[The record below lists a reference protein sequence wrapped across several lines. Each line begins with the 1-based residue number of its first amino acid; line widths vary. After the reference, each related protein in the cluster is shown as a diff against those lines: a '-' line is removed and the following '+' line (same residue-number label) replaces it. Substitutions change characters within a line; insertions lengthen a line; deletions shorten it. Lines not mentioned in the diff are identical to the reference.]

1 MDEIV
6 LTPDGLVELEREL
19 AELRGTQTEVSER
32 LSLATQ
38 RAGDAGEITE
48 YLDAQ
53 RDEEMIERRIDLLEE
68 RLAVATVLDPATVPA
83 GEAVIGSWA
92 EVEDLDTGG
101 TSRFELVSSP
111 ESNPSAGRL
120 SVESPVG
127 RAILGH
133 SPGETVDVL
142 TPRGHRHLKLRS
154 VGRS

>member
-6 LTPDGLVELEREL
+6 LTPGGLAELEREL
-19 AELRGTQTEVSER
+19 EELRDTQAEVSDR
-32 LSLATQ
+32 LSLVTP

-53 RDEEMIERRIDLLEE
+53 REEEMLERRIDLLEE
-68 RLAVATVLDPATVPA
+68 RLSVASVLDPTTLPA

-92 EVEDLDTGG
+92 EVEDLDNGG
-101 TSRFELVSSP
+101 TSRFELVSSR
-111 ESNPSAGRL
+111 ESNPAAGRL
-120 SVESPVG
+120 SIESPVG

-142 TPRGHRHLKLRS
+142 TPRGHRHLRLLS

>member
-19 AELRGTQTEVSER
+19 ADLRGTQTEVSER
-32 LSLATQ
+32 LSLAMQ

>member
-101 TSRFELVSSP
+101 MSRFELVSSP

>member
-6 LTPDGLVELEREL
+6 LTPGGLADLEREL
-19 AELRGTQTEVSER
+19 AELRETQTEVSDR
-32 LSLATQ
+32 LSLAAQ

-53 RDEEMIERRIDLLEE
+53 REEEMIERRVDLLEE
-68 RLAVATVLDPATVPA
+68 RLAVASVLDPATLPA
-83 GEAVIGSWA
+83 GHAVLGSWA
-92 EVEDLDTGG
+92 EVQDLETGG

-111 ESNPSAGRL
+111 ESNPAAGRL

-133 SPGETVDVL
+133 SPGETLDVL
-142 TPRGHRHLKLRS
+142 TPRGHRHLKLLS
-154 VGRS
+154 IGRS

>member
-6 LTPDGLVELEREL
+6 LTPGGLAELEREL
-19 AELRGTQTEVSER
+19 EELRDTQAEVSDR
-32 LSLATQ
+32 LSLVTP

-53 RDEEMIERRIDLLEE
+53 REEEMLERRIDLLEE
-68 RLAVATVLDPATVPA
+68 RLSVASVLDPTTLPA

-92 EVEDLDTGG
+92 EVEDLDNGG

-111 ESNPSAGRL
+111 ESNPAAGRL
-120 SVESPVG
+120 SIESPVG

-142 TPRGHRHLKLRS
+142 TPRGHRHLRLLS